1 MMGGRIWVESEVGR
15 GTTFH
20 FTICLPA
27 AAKPATAT
35 VLSQMGASAPV
46 AGLRILLAEDNR
58 INQKVAVALLQRAG
72 HRVSVACDGVE
83 ALALLAQNEFDCILM
98 DVHMPNLDGLEA
110 TRSIRATGNR
120 VPIIALTANAMRGD
134 REVCLGAGM
143 NDYVVK
149 PFELAE
155 INRALSTVM
164 APAVL

>member
-20 FTICLPA
+20 FTIRLPE
-27 AAKPATAT
+27 AAKPATA
-35 VLSQMGASAPV
+35 VLSQTGASVPA

-58 INQKVAVALLQRAG
+58 INQKVAMALLQRAG

-83 ALALLAQNEFDCILM
+83 ALAWLAQNEFDCILM
-98 DVHMPNLDGLEA
+98 DVHMPNLEGLEA

-120 VPIIALTANAMRGD
+120 IPIIALTANAMRGD
-134 REVCLGAGM
+134 REVCLEAGM

-155 INRALSTVM
+155 INRAFSTVM
-164 APAVL
+164 APAVR